1 MPITE
6 INCITLKEWLENNE
20 VVLIDVRELYQ
31 INLKIY

>member
-1 MPITE
+1 MPITD

-20 VVLIDVRELYQ
+20 VILIDVRELYQ